1 MKFIQVSRWHDGEE
15 IAINADHIIL
25 IELHSILGKNQEYV
39 NLTKLVINVIG
50 EQIITEDIEYVLE
63 LIKKS

>member
-1 MKFIQVSRWHDGEE
+1 MKFIQVSRWQDGEE
-15 IAINADHIIL
+15 IVINTDHIIL
-25 IELHSILGKNQEYV
+25 IELYSVLGKNQEYF

-63 LIKKS
+63 LIKK

>member
-1 MKFIQVSRWHDGEE
+1 MKFIQVSRWQDGEE
-15 IAINADHIIL
+15 IVINTDHIIL
-25 IELHSILGKNQEYV
+25 IELYSVLGKNQEYI

-63 LIKKS
+63 LIKK

>member
-15 IAINADHIIL
+15 IVINTDHIIL
-25 IELHSILGKNQEYV
+25 IELHSVLGKNQEYI